1 MIGCWASSGGTQGPH
16 LVEVDMPPGVL
27 REGANTAT
35 LVLPGVKDVA
45 ADITFL
51 NWLEVRYPRTFA
63 AQDDRLAFD
72 SPGGRHQLSGF
83 SGPIDVFDVTRP
95 DQITRTRLNADAILA
110 GVAGH
115 RYWAVGPSGYLSGR
129 VEAAQ
134 LTPDL
139 RDANNAAT
147 YLAIGPFDLLE
158 PLQPLLAWRASQGLP
173 TMAVAVQAIYDQF
186 GDGRVDRKQSDRSCA
201 TPRSVGGEAAVCA
214 AGGRCSYDTL
224 NYTTP
229 PQVIVCRR
237 LVQTVFGGET
247 ASDVTATGR

>member
-1 MIGCWASSGGTQGPH
+1 VIDHYTATLHVEENHVYSPQANQGDHWFWAQLSAPFTTTIPFTLTALVEGPAQITAAVWGNTEAPPAIDHIYRVLVNDQLLGEFGWDGQGPH

-95 DQITRTRLNADAILA
+95 DRITRTRLNADAIR
-110 GVAGH
+110 GVAGI
-115 RYWAVGPSGYLSGR
+115 VTGP
-129 VEAAQ
+129 
-134 LTPDL
+134 
-139 RDANNAAT
+139 
-147 YLAIGPFDLLE
+147 
-158 PLQPLLAWRASQGLP
+158 
-173 TMAVAVQAIYDQF
+173 
-186 GDGRVDRKQSDRSCA
+186 
-201 TPRSVGGEAAVCA
+201 
-214 AGGRCSYDTL
+214 
-224 NYTTP
+224 
-229 PQVIVCRR
+229 
-237 LVQTVFGGET
+237 
-247 ASDVTATGR
+247 